1 MGYKRHMQDL
11 LQLGLGDEE
20 VAELFEGVSAGSKI
34 KLTLEVT
41 VSEIDDERLNSTVD
55 LVHDE
60 VEVLDDGEDYEDEE
74 DYEEEGDDEDE
85 VEEYEEDETEEE

>member
-1 MGYKRHMQDL
+1 MQDL
-11 LQLGLGDEE
+11 LQLGLEDEE

-41 VSEIDDERLNSTVD
+41 VSEIDDERINSTVD

-60 VEVLDDGEDYEDEE
+60 VEVLDDGEDLEDEE
-74 DYEEEGDDEDE
+74 DYEEEDDDEDE
-85 VEEYEEDETEEE
+85 VEEYEEDEAEEE